1 VKIECNMSLVE
12 TNLLLQLAQLRLKL
26 RLEVTLHMKR
36 TLRVSMVTC
45 CGADQDNYTC
55 SVFSLNKNLVPC
67 WNLYKYHL

>member
-1 VKIECNMSLVE
+1 MSLAE
-12 TNLLLQLAQLRLKL
+12 TNVLMQLKAQLRLKL
-26 RLEVTLHMKR
+26 RLELTLHMHMKR
-36 TLRVSMVTC
+36 TLRVLMVTR